1 MLTLTFRK
9 LVPSVL
15 LIAGL
20 VTSLAGCQ
28 SAQERERIARQN
40 DSQTCVEFGT
50 APGTA
55 EFAECMLRQQERRDK
70 AALMAAEL
78 QRANSETTK
87 NNMETVRRIGCE
99 REAEKQRERGEKPRD
114 CR

>member
-1 MLTLTFRK
+1 MRNTTFRK
-9 LVPSVL
+9 LVNPVL

-20 VTSLAGCQ
+20 VAILTGCQ
-28 SAQERERIARQN
+28 STQERERLARQN
-40 DSQTCVEFGT
+40 DSQTCLEFGT
-50 APGTA
+50 KLGTS
-55 EFAECMLRQQERRDK
+55 EYAECMLRQQERRDK

-87 NNMETVRRIGCE
+87 NNIETVRRLGCE
-99 REAEKQRERGEKPRD
+99 REAEKERKRGEKPRD